1 MSGKSESTAE
11 HTSSFMNE
19 EGNTMT
25 ITSFKGAGATTY
37 AKAMEILV
45 KRGDS
50 LDELNSAN
58 HYALEQGRSPW
69 RISWRR
75 RECSLR
81 KS

>member
-1 MSGKSESTAE
+1 
-11 HTSSFMNE
+11 
-19 EGNTMT
+19 MT

-58 HYALEQGRSPW
+58 HYALEHGQITLEEFQAAARVLAKEILK
-69 RISWRR
+69 R
-75 RECSLR
+75 
-81 KS
+81 